1 MSIKANNRHSP
12 TVDANWDTISQ
23 EMGDGGQMD
32 YDMFAVRWEDEDN
45 IQDEKSKV
53 LHNLIHDF
61 DENGVVIKV
70 HDDQPKVQSASAGKS
85 KLDTT
90 AEHGAQNTDFA

>member
-1 MSIKANNRHSP
+1 MSIRATNSHSP
-12 TVDANWDTISQ
+12 TVDADWSTISQ

-32 YDMFAVRWEDEDN
+32 YDMFAARWEDEDN
-45 IQDEKSKV
+45 IPDETKKT

-70 HDDQPKVQSASAGKS
+70 HGEQPQVKGQSGKS
-85 KLDTT
+85 ALDTS
-90 AEHGAQNTDFA
+90 AERGSANTDFD